1 LATLTTFWYIAQ
13 VVVGLGLVIFI
24 HELGHFVLA
33 KWNAVKVEKFS
44 IGFGP
49 TLMGFRRGETEYVIA
64 AVPLGGFVK
73 MLGEGPEDEANKS
86 TDPRAFTNKSVGA
99 RMAILSA
106 GVIMNILLGLG
117 CFVYAYGQGMIDRP
131 AKVGAVGAGS
141 PAYEA
146 GLRSGDE
153 IVAVDGKGD
162 ISFSGVTLK
171 VRLSGKGQALH
182 FDVKRTGRDGL
193 LGMDIL
199 PRREPGVD
207 YPTIGVLPSSSLD
220 AVVVEVPAGAVE
232 VPALPDDFKNL
243 ERKSFDT
250 LVAAGPPGQD
260 PTPLADYQAYE
271 ALLCRFPEKPL
282 VHVFEH
288 KENPDAPA
296 SGRVELTLPPAHF
309 VDFGCRFAAEP
320 ISGVQKDS
328 LAEKA
333 GFRIGDKIVTVNG
346 QEDFDPIR
354 LPSICH
360 DSAGKAM
367 TFEVERPSPA
377 GATSVTIKV
386 TPDDTPVWTEPVL
399 PSEAL
404 EVPGLGFCYQV
415 RPSIRAV
422 RPNSPAARAG
432 LKPGDVITSIGFP
445 PRAKPEAARQK
456 GSEKDSAKNSPAHST
471 TPQAEETIQLDETS
485 PSWVS
490 LFRAMQFRPPGPVA
504 IVVNNGSN
512 PVWITPE
519 PDQSWLLPDRGVR
532 FLDLAVKL
540 PPLSIGA
547 AMRRGLDDT
556 IENIMSIYAMIR
568 SLYQRR
574 VGPQNLAGPVNI
586 ARIAYRAASSGLTPL
601 IHFLGIISIN
611 LAVINFLPIPPL
623 DGGQLLFLVAEKVRG
638 KPLPE
643 SALVPAIYLGL
654 LMILCLFVFV
664 TYQDVF
670 SIIRDWRGARP

>member
-13 VVVGLGLVIFI
+13 VVLGLGFVIFI

-49 TLMGFRRGETEYVIA
+49 TLMGISRGETEYVIA

-73 MLGEGPEDEANKS
+73 MLGEGPEDEANRS

-99 RMAILSA
+99 RMAIISA
-106 GVIMNILLGLG
+106 GVAMNVLMGLG

-146 GLRSGDE
+146 GMRAGDE

-182 FDVKRTGRDGL
+182 FDVKRPGHEGL
-193 LGMDIL
+193 LGMDIQ
-199 PRREPGVD
+199 PRRDPGVD

-220 AVVVEVPAGAVE
+220 AVIVEVPAGAVE
-232 VPALPDDFKNL
+232 IPALPGDFTNL
-243 ERKSFDT
+243 ERKTFDT
-250 LVAAGPPGQD
+250 LVAAGPPGQA

-271 ALLCRFPEKPL
+271 ALLCRFPDKPL

-288 KENPDAPA
+288 KEKPDAPA
-296 SGRVELTLPPAHF
+296 TGRFELTLPPAHY
-309 VDFGCRFAAEP
+309 VDFGCRFAPLP
-320 ISGVQKDS
+320 ISGIQKDS
-328 LAEKA
+328 LADKA
-333 GFRIGDKIVTVNG
+333 GFRVGDKIVKVDG
-346 QEDFDPIR
+346 KDDFDPMR
-354 LPSICH
+354 LPDICRAQ
-360 DSAGKAM
+360 AGKPM
-367 TFEVERPSPA
+367 TFEVERASAA
-377 GATSVTIKV
+377 GPKTVTLV
-386 TPDDTPVWTEPVL
+386 ATPDDSPVGTEPVL
-399 PSEAL
+399 PAEAL
-404 EVPGLGFCYQV
+404 EVPGLGLCYQV
-415 RPSIRAV
+415 RPSIQAV
-422 RPNSPAARAG
+422 RPDSPAARAG

-445 PRAKPEAARQK
+445 PRAKPDPARLK
-456 GSEKDSAKNSPAHST
+456 TPEKNTAKNASAEST
-471 TPQAEETIQLDETS
+471 SAQAEETIKLDDTS
-485 PSWVS
+485 SSWVS
-490 LFRAMQFRPPGPVA
+490 LFRAIQFRPPGPIA
-504 IVVNNGSN
+504 LGVNNGSS

-519 PDQSWLLPDRGVR
+519 PDLTWPLTDRGLR

-547 AMRRGLDDT
+547 AMRRGMDDT

-568 SLYQRR
+568 SLVQRR

-623 DGGQLLFLVAEKVRG
+623 DGGQMLFLVAEKVRG

-643 SALVPAIYLGL
+643 SALIPAIYLGL

-670 SIIRDWRGARP
+670 SIIRDWRATRP